1 MTISLIGRLL
11 GALQFKPELPP
22 PKVFK
27 PKFLLPELDSYSGD
41 FPSWFRGLAP
51 ANYNFPGNSLVDS
64 VKLREAAIEYG
75 FQDLETLDKVCANF

>member
-27 PKFLLPELDSYSGD
+27 PELDSYSGD